1 MDSALELMFRNF
13 LAHEVPIGFCNICS
27 VSMIPSSLQSAGFKV
42 LGNLV
47 ATHPLAIGM
56 TLGPVFAYKR
66 NSVFSEAY
74 TVLKQLTSFGT
85 MDVDKKYY
93 LAFSKRAAT
102 SMHEVSMD
110 ICRL

>member
-1 MDSALELMFRNF
+1 M
-13 LAHEVPIGFCNICS
+13 
-27 VSMIPSSLQSAGFKV
+27 
-42 LGNLV
+42 

-85 MDVDKKYY
+85 MDVDKYY

>member
-1 MDSALELMFRNF
+1 M
-13 LAHEVPIGFCNICS
+13 
-27 VSMIPSSLQSAGFKV
+27 
-42 LGNLV
+42 V
-47 ATHPLAIGM
+47 ATHPLALGM

-66 NSVFSEAY
+66 NSVFSEEY

-102 SMHEVSMD
+102 SMHEVSVDMST
-110 ICRL
+110 LK